1 MLNIFSFGIGNTKH
15 NCAFDVKIKT
25 KPKQKSYETKIYQQ
39 SNNKQTQNIIN
50 QMKTTTTTHTQKHT
64 DTKQQKQRPT
74 EPLHVTYWLRT
85 ERRKH

>member
-50 QMKTTTTTHTQKHT
+50 QMKTTTTHTHTKTHRHKT
-64 DTKQQKQRPT
+64 TKTKTYGTPT
-74 EPLHVTYWLRT
+74 CNILV
-85 ERRKH
+85 KD